1 MSRQREGDTG
11 RQTDVVGRDIEW
23 RRYIVVVLSMH
34 VCDVFSC
41 CTRTEAGSSF
51 CEECTLPLAYSH
63 CTRRAMSPYAHAGGL
78 YGHIVRSCG
87 CGGGGTVDLNVSLI
101 IADALSS
108 YIKIGKLGRIHRDV

>member
-51 CEECTLPLAYSH
+51 CEECTLPLAYSLASGH
-63 CTRRAMSPYAHAGGL
+63 PVLIAARLHVNAVISERVSVGPVVALAPELLRFERCVYSRKKIELCPGRVRARG
-78 YGHIVRSCG
+78 
-87 CGGGGTVDLNVSLI
+87 
-101 IADALSS
+101 
-108 YIKIGKLGRIHRDV
+108 